1 MRLYLAGLEAF
12 AGNKNNNYK
21 LYLNNDTKV
30 LTSFYYCNDIIIQD
44 LIRQVGVDNI
54 LVDSGA
60 FTFRM
65 HGLKGEDIDSYTKK
79 YIEFIN
85 KYNIKYFFEMDIDMC
100 KEDLGKVKQLRGL
113 IEKDTGK
120 KTIPVWHMTRGINE
134 WKELIDRYDY
144 IAIGDIA
151 EQLDK
156 QFTRTLKQMIRYANR
171 KGVKVHGLG
180 YNRKDLLD
188 YDFYSCDATS
198 WQGGKYGNIWYW
210 DKSINRPRHTKSDT
224 ANRRLRADKQGEV
237 ARHNYKVWYHYQKYL
252 LDKGFWHE

>member
-12 AGNKNNNYK
+12 AGNRNNNYK
-21 LYLNNDTKV
+21 IELNNDTKV
-30 LTSFYYCNDIIIQD
+30 LTSFYYCNDIVIQD

-65 HGLKGEDIDSYTKK
+65 HGLKGEDIDSYTKR

-100 KEDLGKVKQLRGL
+100 KDDLDKVKQLRDL
-113 IEKDTGK
+113 IEKETGK
-120 KTIPVWHMTRGINE
+120 KTIPVWHMSRGIEE
-134 WKELIDRYDY
+134 WKDIVDKYDY
-144 IAIGDIA
+144 IAVGGITVQLG
-151 EQLDK
+151 EQ
-156 QFTRTLKQMIRYANR
+156 FIRTLKQMIKYANR
-171 KGVKVHGLG
+171 RGVRVHGLG

-188 YDFYSCDATS
+188 YNFYSCDATS
-198 WQGGKYGNIWYW
+198 WQGGKYGNVWYW

-224 ANRRLRADKQGEV
+224 ANRRLRTDKQGM
-237 ARHNYKVWYHYQKYL
+237 
-252 LDKGFWHE
+252 